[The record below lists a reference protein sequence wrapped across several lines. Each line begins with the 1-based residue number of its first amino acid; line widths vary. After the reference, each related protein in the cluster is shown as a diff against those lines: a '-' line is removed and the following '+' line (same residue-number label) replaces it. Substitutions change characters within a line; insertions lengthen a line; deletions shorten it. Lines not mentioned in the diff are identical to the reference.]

1 MSTVVVGVDGSR
13 TALRAVRWAASEART
28 RDVPLRLAHAEMPL
42 PQGIPGLDDR
52 TRQEMHEQALRWLDE
67 AANQAGG
74 AAVQYRAQ
82 IALAAPLLTAESE
95 RADLV
100 VLGSRGTG
108 SLASLLLGSTAV
120 AVGARSSCPVVV
132 VPDHDPTPGGPVV
145 CGIRSV
151 DDTAVLARAFEQA
164 RGNRLVVVSTTRPHL
179 LSSPDAT
186 EDADHSAH
194 LARTVEPW
202 RRRHPDVQVELIA
215 RRDNPTRTLREWAR
229 GASLLVVG
237 SRGRGT
243 LAGWLHA
250 STSQALLHR
259 TPCPVMLVPLKAP
272 TVPTVPTPTR

>member
-13 TALRAVRWAASEART
+13 TALRAVRWAASEARA

-52 TRQEMHEQALRWLDE
+52 TRQEMHKQALLWLDE
-67 AANQAGG
+67 AAGQAGG
-74 AAVQYRAQ
+74 VAVQYRAQ

-108 SLASLLLGSTAV
+108 TLASLLLGSTAV

-132 VPDHDPTPGGPVV
+132 VPDHDPKPGPVV

-151 DDTAVLARAFEQA
+151 DDTAALARAFEQA

-179 LSSPDAT
+179 LSAPDDQAT
-186 EDADHSAH
+186 ADHSAH
-194 LARTVEPW
+194 LARTVDPW
-202 RRRHPDVQVELIA
+202 RRRHPDVQVDLVVRGDHPA
-215 RRDNPTRTLREWAR
+215 HTLREWAR

-272 TVPTVPTPTR
+272 TVPTLAR

>member
-74 AAVQYRAQ
+74 VAVQYRAQ

-108 SLASLLLGSTAV
+108 SLTSLLLGSTAV

-132 VPDHDPTPGGPVV
+132 VPDHDPNPGPVV

-179 LSSPDAT
+179 LSSPDAAA
-186 EDADHSAH
+186 DADHSAH

-202 RRRHPDVQVELIA
+202 RRRHPDVQVELIV
-215 RRDNPTRTLREWAR
+215 RRDHATHTLREWAHE
-229 GASLLVVG
+229 ASLLVVG

-272 TVPTVPTPTR
+272 TVPTPTR